1 MTRSYLALGAC
12 VLLTGSAFAQS
23 DFQPRQGEPLSGL
36 TANELALFF
45 EGKLAFN
52 TPLEVA
58 DGVGPIF
65 NDRSCG
71 NCHSTPAIGGWST
84 RAVTRFGKM
93 AGGGMP
99 FDPLDH
105 LGGTLQQDQ
114 AISAPCQEVI
124 PPEADIIGKRL
135 TPIVFG
141 AGLLEGI
148 DDVDILNN
156 QANQPTGFVGFSHM
170 VQPVEDP
177 MGPLRSSKFNW
188 KGGTAT
194 VLNFSAGAG
203 LNELGLTSVFF
214 PMENAPNGD
223 LAQLAMCDTVSD
235 PEDLPDS
242 SGRTLVDKY
251 TFFQRYL
258 AAPPQT
264 PRSGMTGEALF
275 NSVGCAVCHTST
287 AYITVPAAESALSGV
302 PVLPYS
308 DFLVH
313 DMGSMGDG
321 FVEGAATETEMMTRA
336 LWGLGSRTA
345 MLHDGSA
352 TGGDFAANSI
362 AAIVAHDGEG
372 LASAVAFQGLSTA
385 DQGLVVDFL
394 QSLGRAEWD
403 YEHDNDVDA
412 FDWFFVFPDLSG
424 PLPSF
429 GPDDPGALSDVDQD
443 GDFDLMDFSVM
454 QRAFSGNL

>member
-1 MTRSYLALGAC
+1 MALGAC
-12 VLLTGSAFAQS
+12 VLITGTAFGQS
-23 DFQPRQGEPLSGL
+23 DFQPRQGEPLRGL

-45 EGKLAFN
+45 EGKIAFN

-71 NCHSTPAIGGWST
+71 NCHSSPAIGGWST

-93 AGGGMP
+93 ASGGNP
-99 FDPLDH
+99 FDGLDH
-105 LGGTLQQDQ
+105 LGGTLLQDQ
-114 AISAPCQEVI
+114 AISDPCLEVV
-124 PPEADIIGKRL
+124 PPEADIVGMRL
-135 TPIVFG
+135 TPHVFG

-156 QANQPTGFVGFSHM
+156 QANQPPGFLGFSHM

-177 MGPLRSSKFNW
+177 FGPLRSSKFNW

-214 PMENAPNGD
+214 PTENAPNGD
-223 LAQLAMCDTVSD
+223 LGQLALCDTVAD
-235 PEDLPDS
+235 PEDLPDA
-242 SGRTLVDKY
+242 SGRTLVDKF

-264 PRSGMTGEALF
+264 PRSGMTGEILF
-275 NSVGCAVCHTST
+275 NNIGCAVCHTST
-287 AYITVPAAESALSGV
+287 AYTTVPAAEAALSGV

-321 FVEGAATETEMMTRA
+321 FVEGAAMENEMMTRA
-336 LWGLGSRTA
+336 LWGLGSRTS

-372 LASAVAFQGLSTA
+372 LASSVAFQGLSTT

-412 FDWFFVFPDLSG
+412 FDWFFVLPDFSG
-424 PLPSF
+424 PVPTF
-429 GPDDPGALSDVDQD
+429 GPDAPGALSDVDED

-454 QRAFSGNL
+454 QRAFTGNI